1 MSTPKDGNRYSELN
15 YPVYD
20 THTTVNGREVFGM
33 PEVTIELSGA
43 TTNKS
48 VIDTL
53 LDYYIDNAVFTYG
66 GLQKL
71 EEKNGTL
78 LATIVVGMTP
88 SKDFLYETDGS
99 GNITA
104 AYLFRLNET
113 YGRYMIRKYT
123 GSEVTVNTVASV
135 TGTRCV

>member
-1 MSTPKDGNRYSELN
+1 MCIRDR
-15 YPVYD
+15 
-20 THTTVNGREVFGM
+20 FGM

-53 LDYYIDNAVFTYG
+53 LDYYIGTAVFTYG

-113 YGRYMIRKYT
+113 YGCLLYT
-123 GSEVTVNTVASV
+123 SRGV
-135 TGTRCV
+135 